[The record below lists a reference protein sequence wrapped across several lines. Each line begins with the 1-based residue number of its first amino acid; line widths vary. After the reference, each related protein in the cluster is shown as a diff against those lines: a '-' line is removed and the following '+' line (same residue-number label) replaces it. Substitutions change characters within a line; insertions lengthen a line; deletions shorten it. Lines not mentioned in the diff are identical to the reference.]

1 MTDTKHL
8 LIIGSVWPEPDSSAA
23 GSRMMQLIDLFQK
36 SGWNITFSSS
46 AVESPYQVDLSAWG
60 IDTAQV
66 AVNDSEFDTFVQ
78 QLNPDAVIFDR
89 FMTEEKFGWRVA
101 EHYPGA
107 LRILDTEDLHCLRKA
122 RRKAVHEERKFSE
135 KDLLAEEVAIRELA
149 SIYRSDLSLIISEAE
164 MKLLRNFFQVDKS
177 ILHYLPF
184 LLDPVDEKHV
194 ENWPN
199 FDSRRH
205 FVTIGNFRHPPNWDA
220 VLYLKR
226 IIWPRIR
233 KKLPEA
239 ELHIYGSYPSQKV
252 WQLHKQEE
260 GFCIKGRAESAAE
273 VVSQA
278 RVCLAPLRF
287 GAGLK
292 GKLVEA
298 MQCGTP
304 SVTTPIGAEGLSGSL
319 NWSGIIADQPADF
332 ANAAV
337 KLYTDISRWKNAQ
350 QQGIK
355 IINQRFNKSRFS
367 GKITE
372 HVYELMQNLQDHRLK
387 NFTGRMLRH
396 HSMNSTKYMSR
407 WIEAKNKV

>member
-1 MTDTKHL
+1 
-8 LIIGSVWPEPDSSAA
+8 
-23 GSRMMQLIDLFQK
+23 
-36 SGWNITFSSS
+36 
-46 AVESPYQVDLSAWG
+46 
-60 IDTAQV
+60 
-66 AVNDSEFDTFVQ
+66 
-78 QLNPDAVIFDR
+78 
-89 FMTEEKFGWRVA
+89 
-101 EHYPGA
+101 
-107 LRILDTEDLHCLRKA
+107 
-122 RRKAVHEERKFSE
+122 
-135 KDLLAEEVAIRELA
+135 
-149 SIYRSDLSLIISEAE
+149 
-164 MKLLRNFFQVDKS
+164 
-177 ILHYLPF
+177 
-184 LLDPVDEKHV
+184 
-194 ENWPN
+194 
-199 FDSRRH
+199 
-205 FVTIGNFRHPPNWDA
+205 
-220 VLYLKR
+220 
-226 IIWPRIR
+226 
-233 KKLPEA
+233 
-239 ELHIYGSYPSQKV
+239 
-252 WQLHKQEE
+252 
-260 GFCIKGRAESAAE
+260 
-273 VVSQA
+273 
-278 RVCLAPLRF
+278 
-287 GAGLK
+287 LK